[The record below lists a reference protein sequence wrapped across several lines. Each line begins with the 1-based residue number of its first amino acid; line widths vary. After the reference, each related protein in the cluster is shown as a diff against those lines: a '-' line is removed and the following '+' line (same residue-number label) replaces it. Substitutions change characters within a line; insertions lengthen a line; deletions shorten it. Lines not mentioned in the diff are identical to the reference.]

1 MDVTG
6 VFSQSNLDYLDS
18 IKEDSSNNEL
28 IENQSMGQDAFL
40 KLLIAEMQN
49 QDPMDPMDNK
59 DTIAQMAQFTS
70 VEQLGKINES
80 LEKNNEESKESIQS
94 IEDAIKDL
102 NTNFVNGGNSSED
115 KLDEINENQTKLL
128 NEMIKLNNSLSAYF
142 TESASDNTNIVI

>member
-1 MDVTG
+1 MDITG
-6 VFSQSNLDYLDS
+6 SFSQTNLDYLDS
-18 IKEDSSNNEL
+18 IKEDTSNNEL
-28 IENQSMGQDAFL
+28 LESQEMGQDSFL

-70 VEQLGKINES
+70 VEQLGKINAS
-80 LEKNNEESKESIQS
+80 LEKNSEESKEAIQS

-102 NTNFVNGGNSSED
+102 GTNFVNSGSLNED

-128 NEMIKLNNSLSAYF
+128 NEMIKLNSSLSAYF
-142 TESASDNTNIVI
+142 TE